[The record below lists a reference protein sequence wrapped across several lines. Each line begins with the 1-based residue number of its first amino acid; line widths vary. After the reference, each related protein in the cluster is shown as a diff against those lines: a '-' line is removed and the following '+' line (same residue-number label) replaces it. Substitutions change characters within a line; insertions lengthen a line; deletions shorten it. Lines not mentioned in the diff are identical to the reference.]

1 MPKRWL
7 SNYLTWV
14 QLKTQPLPEL
24 QFNTRAIPLYLGSPV
39 SFNVISS
46 LAGFLNMSSGKRN
59 ASKKHEKPLDIPDD
73 ELEAVVNF
81 DKSKVECLCPEC
93 GKRHIMNFHWIG
105 RGTPR
110 KYCPNC
116 RENM

>member
-1 MPKRWL
+1 
-7 SNYLTWV
+7 
-14 QLKTQPLPEL
+14 
-24 QFNTRAIPLYLGSPV
+24 
-39 SFNVISS
+39 
-46 LAGFLNMSSGKRN
+46 MSSNKRN
-59 ASKKHEKPLDIPDD
+59 ASRKHEKPIENPDD

-81 DKSKVECLCPEC
+81 DKAKVECLCPEC